1 MNHFLTILKQD
12 YKPIGEIKKGE
23 IRVWRQNGWNGMFYP
38 IFKFQ
43 LNTDGHLIHISDS
56 INPVGLIIYFVFCA
70 LFSIPWLFWI
80 VDDFYPID
88 HWQQIIGWIIFMG
101 IFLLISFKIYKMEK
115 QIQLD
120 QIYEILEMELEN
132 KKTVKEWGLKSTVVR
147 IITYSLSI
155 LLMVICFAFIIP
167 SGDYWSAFGIF
178 LISGVYLF
186 TDLKILLKKRKNFR
200 Q

>member
-1 MNHFLTILKQD
+1 
-12 YKPIGEIKKGE
+12 
-23 IRVWRQNGWNGMFYP
+23 MFYP

-43 LNTDGHLIHISDS
+43 LNTYGHLINISDS

-101 IFLLISFKIYKMEK
+101 IFLLISSKIYKMEQ
-115 QIQLD
+115 QIQMD

-132 KKTVKEWGLKSTVVR
+132 KKNS
-147 IITYSLSI
+147 
-155 LLMVICFAFIIP
+155 
-167 SGDYWSAFGIF
+167 
-178 LISGVYLF
+178 
-186 TDLKILLKKRKNFR
+186 
-200 Q
+200 